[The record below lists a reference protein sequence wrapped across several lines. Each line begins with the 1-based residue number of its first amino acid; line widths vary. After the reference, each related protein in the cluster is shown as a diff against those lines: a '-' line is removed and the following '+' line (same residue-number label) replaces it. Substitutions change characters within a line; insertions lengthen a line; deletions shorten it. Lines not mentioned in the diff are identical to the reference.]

1 MNNPEDEIKNT
12 GGPKKS
18 GNNGEINHRAVT
30 TGESIKPKE
39 IPDSSAVK
47 EIAGFRDKIGQISQV
62 PIKKIS
68 SIPEGQSI
76 SGFHKNH
83 YEIALFALNAGVWAW
98 DKSQSQLYWNQK
110 CFEITGLQEGLASPD
125 HLFDIT
131 HPNDKQRLKIM
142 WSRITSANG
151 YFDLAIRII
160 LKGLLHWLKISG
172 HYKKND
178 TSPELVF
185 GAMVDIT
192 EEKEF
197 QEKLLESRSL
207 FQSVVDDQTEL
218 ICRFDKYKILTFSNK
233 AFRKFFNLNP
243 NDEASFQLKS
253 FFNKGDF
260 IILTRALR
268 RLSHERTVVRF
279 SQKRTILNIKYL
291 RVQWTIRAFFNK
303 EKSITGYQFV
313 GRDIAEIQL
322 HRDALRKSENMFR
335 LIAENSK
342 DIISIQAS
350 DGKLEYISPSIQGLL
365 GFSPN
370 DVAGIRPYRKI
381 CSEDRQVILQAV
393 RQLIQ
398 FSQPQLVA
406 FRTKNADGQK
416 IWFESM
422 IQHEYDN
429 KGEATGRTIA
439 VTRNIQQ
446 RKEIEEEQKRVED
459 ELKEANQTKD
469 KFFTIIAHDLRSPF
483 TSILGFSRL
492 LNDDYHDFDDEDRK
506 MMVQQI
512 LSSTE
517 ATYQLLDN
525 LLAWAKSQLGRTSFN
540 PEDFYIE
547 SLIKE
552 TIQQANAQAL
562 SKDITISFESNEF
575 NIVFADINMT
585 RVVLRNLISNAI
597 KYSYNGS
604 EIKISTRLKDG
615 FIAIDIK
622 DEGVGMEQSAMAAL
636 FSIGNT
642 GESTKGTAN
651 EKGTGLGLILVKEY
665 VERNGGAIFAQSEEG
680 HGSLFEFT
688 IPLFK
693 EKDNT

>member
-1 MNNPEDEIKNT
+1 METDELLNKN
-12 GGPKKS
+12 
-18 GNNGEINHRAVT
+18 E
-30 TGESIKPKE
+30 
-39 IPDSSAVK
+39 
-47 EIAGFRDKIGQISQV
+47 QISLI

-68 SIPEGQSI
+68 SIGEAQSI
-76 SGFHKNH
+76 SKLLESH
-83 YEIALFALNAGVWAW
+83 YEIALFALSAGVWAW
-98 DKSQSQLYWNQK
+98 DKRQNQLYWNQK

-125 HLFDIT
+125 HLYAIT
-131 HPNDKQRLKIM
+131 HPSDKQRLKIM
-142 WSRITSANG
+142 WSRITAADG
-151 YFDLAIRII
+151 YFDLELRII
-160 LKGLLHWLKISG
+160 LNGIIHWLKISG
-172 HYKKND
+172 YYQRND
-178 TSPELVF
+178 SSPNLVY
-185 GAMVDIT
+185 GALVDIT

-233 AFRKFFNLNP
+233 AFRKFFNLSP
-243 NDEASFQLKS
+243 GDEASLQFKS
-253 FFNKGDF
+253 FFNKKDF
-260 IILTRALR
+260 ISLTRALR
-268 RLSHERTVVRF
+268 RLNLDRTVVRF
-279 SQKRTILNIKYL
+279 FQKRTIQNISYI

-313 GRDIAEIQL
+313 GRDIAEIEL

-342 DIISIQAS
+342 DIISIQANN
-350 DGKLEYISPSIQGLL
+350 GTLEYISPSIQGLL
-365 GFSPN
+365 GFTPSA
-370 DVAGIRPYRKI
+370 VAGTKSYRWI
-381 CSEDRQVILQAV
+381 CPEDRAGILIAI
-393 RQLIQ
+393 RQLTQ
-398 FSQPQLVA
+398 FSQPQLIVY
-406 FRTKNADGQK
+406 RTKNADGQK

-422 IQHEYDN
+422 IQHEYNN

-459 ELKEANQTKD
+459 ELKEANRTKD

-492 LNDDYHDFDDEDRK
+492 LNDEYNDFDDEERK

-517 ATYQLLDN
+517 TTYELLDN
-525 LLAWAKSQLGRTSFN
+525 LLAWAKSQLGRNSFN

-562 SKDITISFESNEF
+562 SKNITILFVSDEL

-585 RVVLRNLISNAI
+585 RVALRNLISNAI
-597 KYSYNGS
+597 KYSYNES
-604 EIKISTRLKDG
+604 EININVRLEDG
-615 FIAIDIK
+615 FVAIDIR
-622 DEGVGMEQSAMAAL
+622 DNGVGMEQSMVEAL
-636 FSIGNT
+636 FSLENK

-665 VERNGGAIFAQSEEG
+665 VERNGGTITAKSEKG
-680 HGSLFEFT
+680 AGSLFEFT
-688 IPLFK
+688 IPLFSG
-693 EKDNT
+693 NR